1 MDKTININIA
11 GTLFQIDEVA
21 FRILRDY
28 LLAINNRFRNVR
40 GGHETIEDI
49 ESRIAEIFQSQKGLA
64 GVISKENV
72 DTMISIIGKP
82 EDFDHNESET
92 EPLVY
97 SSQRKRMYRNPD
109 NSIISGVCG
118 GIGAYLNIDP
128 VLFRILFVLFA
139 VFFGVG
145 FFVYIVLWIAL
156 PTANTDARKR
166 EMYGNT
172 YHSAR
177 SQNIHPDGTTS
188 SSTPLYNAGY
198 YNTSGVGNAF
208 NEVFRAISRVCY
220 IILRIFLIFIGIV
233 FVLTGFLTILVFVL
247 VFVFKY
253 PGAFSTDAFG
263 THLIYFPDF
272 MNYIVNPAT
281 TPWIMALTIIA
292 VALPMLALI
301 YWGIKMIIWFK
312 AKDGILSLT
321 GLVLWVLAIAAL
333 SIIFFNEG
341 ISFAE
346 SARSTSTYI
355 LPNTPDTLY
364 LITEHKVS
372 DLKFDKEIS
381 LPDDDYSVFLV
392 DSTNKLF
399 IKTSLQ
405 LNLAEDNLTKI
416 EIKKRSSGRT
426 KADAVR
432 KAESLIY
439 NYRMSNDTLYLD
451 EYFTIPYG
459 SKWTADFLTF
469 NLFLPE
475 NTILHFDNSSENMF
489 FGGIFINKV
498 KDNIVIDQ
506 KFDYDTDPWELGN
519 KYWILSEDG
528 LRETEKAPSKQ
539 K

>member
-346 SARSTSTYI
+346 SAKTSSQNI
-355 LPNTPDTLY
+355 LSDKPDTLY
-364 LITEHKVS
+364 LMTGQKVAN
-372 DLKFDKEIS
+372 LKFEKEFT
-381 LPDDDYSVFLV
+381 LPHEEYGVFINEEKKELYIRPFLTVYSSDDV
-392 DSTNKLF
+392 
-399 IKTSLQ
+399 
-405 LNLAEDNLTKI
+405 TKV
-416 EIKKRSSGRT
+416 EVRKRSSGRT
-426 KADAVR
+426 KLDAI
-432 KAESLIY
+432 KKTGELKY
-439 NYRMSNDTLYLD
+439 NYSVNGDTLLLD
-451 EYFTIPYG
+451 EYFTIPAG
-459 SKWTADFLTF
+459 RKWAADNIGI
-469 NLFLPE
+469 NLYILE
-475 NTILHFDNSSENMF
+475 GTIL
-489 FGGIFINKV
+489 
-498 KDNIVIDQ
+498 
-506 KFDYDTDPWELGN
+506 KFDRSAENLLHSYNNYEEKEYSDSLKWESGN
-519 KYWILSEDG
+519 RSFVLKDG
-528 LRETEKAPSKQ
+528 RLKAVSKKSSKQ